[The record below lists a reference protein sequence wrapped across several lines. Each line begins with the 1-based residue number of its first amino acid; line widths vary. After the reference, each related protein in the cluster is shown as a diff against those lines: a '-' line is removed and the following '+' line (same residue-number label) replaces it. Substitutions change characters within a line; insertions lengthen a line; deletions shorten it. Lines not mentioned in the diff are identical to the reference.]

1 MKIDPNTAEAGPI
14 GSFGDELAT
23 GTPLLRGQYTIERF
37 LNAGGFGITYLAKDS
52 LDRLVVI
59 KECFPTSMC
68 MRANKTVRVRSR
80 SHQDEFESI
89 VKLFGQEARALARLQ
104 HPHIVGVHQVFEDNH
119 TAYMALDFLQGR
131 DLLDLIEHEPHRL
144 CPNEIKDILLKMLSA
159 VAYIHDRG
167 ILHRDISP
175 DNILLDEF
183 NNPVL
188 IDFGA
193 AREEAVR
200 VSRVLSAQHTVKDGY
215 SPQEFYI
222 QGSKQTLSSDLYALA
237 ATFYHL
243 ISGSPPPVSQLRL
256 SSVAEDSPDPYQ
268 PLLGYNRDYD
278 RFFLGAIDKCLSIF
292 PKDRLQTAHDWLDEI
307 DEPRRRKAALQR
319 AKKDQQIEDTILAL
333 VEETNKEVLPGDLP
347 YVEGASVPK
356 PAPADQTDASV
367 LRPPRPFP
375 ELRDNPTQIVDQRIG
390 AKQVDQTRSFISRI
404 LGSPFKRRRQDEEP
418 QSDIVGKAGR

>member
-1 MKIDPNTAEAGPI
+1 MSVDQQDTY
-14 GSFGDELAT
+14 GDELPPGAQLC
-23 GTPLLRGQYTIERF
+23 GGQYVIEGY
-37 LNAGGFGITYLAKDS
+37 LNAGGFGITYLARDS
-52 LDRLVVI
+52 LNRRVVI
-59 KECFPTSMC
+59 KECFPSAMCHRTSGS
-68 MRANKTVRVRSR
+68 VRLRS
-80 SHQDEFESI
+80 SNSEDEFAEI
-89 VKLFGQEARALARLQ
+89 LELFEKEARALAELQ
-104 HPHIVGVHQVFEDNH
+104 HPYIVGVHQIFHDNG
-119 TAYMALDFLQGR
+119 TAYMAMDYVAGRNLLEIIEDEPNRFTPEDVRQLLIQCLEALD
-131 DLLDLIEHEPHRL
+131 
-144 CPNEIKDILLKMLSA
+144 
-159 VAYIHDRG
+159 YIHSRD

-237 ATFYHL
+237 ATIYHL
-243 ISGSPPPVSQLRL
+243 ISARPPPVSQLRL

>member
-1 MKIDPNTAEAGPI
+1 RLFPGGAEV
-14 GSFGDELAT
+14 DQDRVVELI
-23 GTPLLRGQYTIERF
+23 Q
-37 LNAGGFGITYLAKDS
+37 
-52 LDRLVVI
+52 LDV
-59 KECFPTSMC
+59 
-68 MRANKTVRVRSR
+68 
-80 SHQDEFESI
+80 
-89 VKLFGQEARALARLQ
+89 
-104 HPHIVGVHQVFEDNH
+104 
-119 TAYMALDFLQGR
+119 
-131 DLLDLIEHEPHRL
+131 IEHEPHRL
-144 CPNEIKDILLKMLSA
+144 GPNEIKEMLLKMLSA

-256 SSVAEDSPDPYQ
+256 SAVAEDAPDPYQ

-278 RFFLGAIDKCLSIF
+278 RFFLGAIDKCLSVF

-307 DEPRRRKAALQR
+307 DEPRRRKAALTK
-319 AKKDQQIEDTILAL
+319 AKKDQQIEDAILAL
-333 VEETNKEVLPGDLP
+333 VEETNRDVAPGDTGQ
-347 YVEGASVPK
+347 VEGTYVPK
-356 PAPADQTDASV
+356 PAPADQTDASAV
-367 LRPPRPFP
+367 RPSRPFP
-375 ELRDNPTQIVDQRIG
+375 ELRDNPTQIVDHRIG

-404 LGSPFKRRRQDEEP
+404 LGSPFKRRRRDEEP
-418 QSDIVGKAGR
+418 QSDIVRKAGR

>member
-1 MKIDPNTAEAGPI
+1 M
-14 GSFGDELAT
+14 S
-23 GTPLLRGQYTIERF
+23 GQYTIDRF

-68 MRANKTVRVRSR
+68 MRTKRTVRVRSR
-80 SHQDEFESI
+80 GHQNEFESI
-89 VKLFGQEARALARLQ
+89 VKLFGQEARALAKLQ
-104 HPHIVGVHQVFEDNH
+104 HPNIVGVHQVFEDNH
-119 TAYMALDFLQGR
+119 TAYMALDFVQGR
-131 DLLDLIEHEPHRL
+131 DLLDVIEHEPHRL
-144 CPNEIKDILLKMLSA
+144 GPSEIKDMLLKMLSA

-243 ISGSPPPVSQLRL
+243 
-256 SSVAEDSPDPYQ
+256 
-268 PLLGYNRDYD
+268 
-278 RFFLGAIDKCLSIF
+278 
-292 PKDRLQTAHDWLDEI
+292 
-307 DEPRRRKAALQR
+307 
-319 AKKDQQIEDTILAL
+319 
-333 VEETNKEVLPGDLP
+333 
-347 YVEGASVPK
+347 
-356 PAPADQTDASV
+356 
-367 LRPPRPFP
+367 
-375 ELRDNPTQIVDQRIG
+375 
-390 AKQVDQTRSFISRI
+390 
-404 LGSPFKRRRQDEEP
+404 
-418 QSDIVGKAGR
+418 